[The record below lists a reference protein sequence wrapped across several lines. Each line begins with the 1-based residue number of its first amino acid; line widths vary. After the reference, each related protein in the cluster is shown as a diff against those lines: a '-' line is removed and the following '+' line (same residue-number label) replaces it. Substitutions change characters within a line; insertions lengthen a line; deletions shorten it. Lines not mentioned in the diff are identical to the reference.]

1 MASSEG
7 PLWKMCT
14 ISLDNRK
21 KSTVAITLTHPLLR
35 ISLVIITFFFFFFP
49 LGDLELLNSS
59 IVSFVPL
66 KENVTRKVQKLGV
79 AFKENDRR

>member
-1 MASSEG
+1 MEDVHHQFGQQKEVYCCYYSYSSSASNFPS
-7 PLWKMCT
+7 
-14 ISLDNRK
+14 N
-21 KSTVAITLTHPLLR
+21 HH
-35 ISLVIITFFFFFFP
+35 FFFFFFP